1 MYEME
6 NEIPFT
12 RTGSDGKLKL
22 HEAAAM
28 MMDCCQ
34 FQEYQEQE
42 FCRFLRTNQIAV
54 FLFSI
59 QIDIL
64 RMPAFRERVRT
75 AVRIYGCK
83 SIYGLRRIT
92 MRDESNRICLIS
104 NATGAFFDLR
114 AGKAIKLEPEDL
126 CVRFDEPE
134 PMECLP
140 RKIPVPASGGAER
153 PGFAVT
159 PSFLD
164 PNGHFTTPA
173 YFSVAGDALPEGF
186 RFNRVRM
193 EFKKQAR
200 PGEIIRPVLYECP
213 DERRTVVDLR
223 GEGEL
228 SCAVAEFT
236 TARLPEYD

>member
-6 NEIPFT
+6 NVVPFT
-12 RTGSDGKLKL
+12 RTGRDGKLKL

-34 FQEYQEQE
+34 FQEYQEE
-42 FCRFLRTNQIAV
+42 AFCRFLRTRQLAV

-59 QIDIL
+59 QVDIL
-64 RMPAFRERVRT
+64 RMPSFRERVRT

-83 SIYGLRRIT
+83 SIYGLRCIT
-92 MRDESNRICLIS
+92 IKDEEGRICLIS

-114 AGKAIKLEPEDL
+114 AGKAIKLVPEEL
-126 CVRFDEPE
+126 GVKFDEPE

-140 RKIPVPASGGAER
+140 RKIPVPLSGGLER

-159 PSFLD
+159 PSFQD
-164 PNGHFTTPA
+164 PNGHLTTPA
-173 YFSVAGDALPEGF
+173 YFAAAADALPEGCT
-186 RFNRVRM
+186 FNRVRL
-193 EFKKQAR
+193 EFKKQAK
-200 PGEIIRPVLYECP
+200 PGEIVRPVFYDVA

-223 GEGEL
+223 GEGDL

-236 TARLPEYD
+236 TAQLPEYP

>member
-114 AGKAIKLEPEDL
+114 AGKAVKLDPEDL

-140 RKIPVPASGGAER
+140 RKIPVPQSGGTER
-153 PGFAVT
+153 PGFPVT

-200 PGEIIRPVLYECP
+200 PGESIRPVLYECP

>member
-6 NEIPFT
+6 NVVPFT
-12 RTGSDGKLKL
+12 RTGRDGKLKL

-34 FQEYQEQE
+34 FQEYQEE
-42 FCRFLRTNQIAV
+42 AFCRFLRTRQLAV

-59 QIDIL
+59 QVDIL

-92 MRDESNRICLIS
+92 IKDENDRICLIS

-114 AGKAIKLEPEDL
+114 EKKAVKLNPEDL

-140 RKIPVPASGGAER
+140 RKIPVPLSGGVER
-153 PGFAVT
+153 NGFPVT

-164 PNGHFTTPA
+164 PNGHLTTPA
-173 YFSVAGDALPEGF
+173 YFAAAADALPEEY
-186 RFNRVRM
+186 RFNRLRL

-200 PGEIIRPVLYECP
+200 PGEIVCPVLYDCA
-213 DERRTVVDLR
+213 DERRMVVDLR
-223 GEGEL
+223 GEGGL

-236 TARLPEYD
+236 TAQLPEYP